1 MRCCSTNVATS
12 HPLYFEK
19 HGALLC
25 HRASHATHSCTVNF
39 ACAKKRPSL
48 QFPTPKH
55 AALADSVN
63 CCWILGL
70 SWHDNKRMRATVMV
84 FSAPT
89 SKMFFLQCCG
99 ESTIVIEIVCQPWTG
114 HKSLLAQGPSNLLC
128 IVPMYCCC
136 DGYPWFSAGP
146 SSQQGHETLQAIIN
160 NYEQNQILAPSNG
173 TTPPKLVML
182 NKTMATMPPRPQTWP
197 SFPLPQRS
205 TLQQQWPHI
214 HARRVGHNPPPTIAH
229 DNGTL
234 RWHATSNGTASTPPN
249 WVVTL
254 PRNQSTL
261 QWRPAMPP

>member
-1 MRCCSTNVATS
+1 MWLLPTPYISKSMALSSAIGQVMRLTA
-12 HPLYFEK
+12 
-19 HGALLC
+19 A
-25 HRASHATHSCTVNF
+25 RWNF

-70 SWHDNKRMRATVMV
+70 SWHDNKRMKATVMV

-114 HKSLLAQGPSNLLC
+114 HKSLLAQGPSHLLC

-160 NYEQNQILAPSNG
+160 DYEQNQILAPSNG

-182 NKTMATMPPRPQTWP
+182 NKTMATMPPRPQTWE
-197 SFPLPQRS
+197 SFPFS
-205 TLQQQWPHI
+205 
-214 HARRVGHNPPPTIAH
+214 AA
-229 DNGTL
+229 
-234 RWHATSNGTASTPPN
+234 
-249 WVVTL
+249 
-254 PRNQSTL
+254 
-261 QWRPAMPP
+261 